1 MLYNVSLLCSYYMI
15 TYYTLYYYIVAVE
28 VVDIAVVLVDNS
40 VVDALLFL
48 TQNISYPALYT
59 IIYNR
64 C

>member
-15 TYYTLYYYIVAVE
+15 TFYTLYYYIVAVE

-59 IIYNR
+59 IIYV
-64 C
+64 